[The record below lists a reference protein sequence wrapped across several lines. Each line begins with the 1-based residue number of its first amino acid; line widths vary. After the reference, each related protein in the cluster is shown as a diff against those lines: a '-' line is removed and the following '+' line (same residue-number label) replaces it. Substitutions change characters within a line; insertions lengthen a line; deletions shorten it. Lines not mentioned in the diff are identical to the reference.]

1 MFKIILNLGINKSTR
16 ATFCF
21 GTPQTTPPEIIKRTK
36 YDQRSD
42 LWSFGVVLYQLANL
56 ELPFKEENI
65 PKLYKAILKKEPKWM
80 KNEYLSGSI

>member
-65 PKLYKAILKKEPKWM
+65 PKLYKAILKKEPK
-80 KNEYLSGSI
+80 